1 LVFTFGADSPSV
13 RSRLRYSRSMKVVAV
28 TTLALALMGC
38 TITPE
43 AIIGLVA
50 GETAGAFVAG
60 PLGAALG
67 AGIGV
72 VAASMVVWPTVLA
85 IFVYYLSPA

>member
-1 LVFTFGADSPSV
+1 
-13 RSRLRYSRSMKVVAV
+13 MKVVAV
-28 TTLALALMGC
+28 IALALALMGC

-50 GETAGAFVAG
+50 GQVVGAFIAG
-60 PLGAALG
+60 PMGAAVG
-67 AGIGV
+67 ASVGV
-72 VAASMVVWPTVLA
+72 VAASMVVWPTAVA

>member
-1 LVFTFGADSPSV
+1 
-13 RSRLRYSRSMKVVAV
+13 MKVVAV
-28 TTLALALMGC
+28 ITLALALMGC

-60 PLGAALG
+60 PLGAAFG

>member
-1 LVFTFGADSPSV
+1 MIA
-13 RSRLRYSRSMKVVAV
+13 
-28 TTLALALMGC
+28 LALALMGC

-50 GETAGAFVAG
+50 GGVTGSFVAG
-60 PLGAALG
+60 PIGAAVG

-72 VAASMVVWPTVLA
+72 VAAPTLA
-85 IFVYYLSPA
+85 LSHS

>member
-1 LVFTFGADSPSV
+1 VKTIAII
-13 RSRLRYSRSMKVVAV
+13 A
-28 TTLALALMGC
+28 LALALMGC

-50 GETAGAFVAG
+50 GGVTGSFVAG
-60 PLGAALG
+60 PIGAALG

-72 VAASMVVWPTVLA
+72 VAAPTLA
-85 IFVYYLSPA
+85 LSHS